1 MPKKNNKKRKSSNDS
16 SKENYSQNDNDSD
29 YSNKEKE
36 SNKSDEEE
44 ISKTKEK
51 TEKSEKSEQSLTEDQ
66 KKLLAA
72 RKQLHNMALAYDAQK
87 EGEPFSSFLEKKR
100 KAEDG
105 IDQLAIDAKLDSD
118 SIKSLT
124 AFLED
129 NSFSKLN
136 SDSDGGDEDYSPEKG
151 EPKPKRSENKKKNTK
166 TKKTEKNEEKKNT
179 KSNKKNKNTKSKNK
193 KSETNNKKAKSKNND
208 KVLEGKFVT
217 FTGSMMV
224 SKEGLKQILVNLGA
238 KITSNVSS
246 NTNILIHGDYLEDGR
261 SYDKGKK
268 YKLAKNKKIDIY
280 SDREFEQYM
289 EELTGEKWRMKDE
302 VEKLGF

>member
-1 MPKKNNKKRKSSNDS
+1 MGKKTKKRKSSNDS
-16 SKENYSQNDNDSD
+16 SKENHSQNSNDSN
-29 YSNKEKE
+29 YSNKSEDSKEIEESEKE
-36 SNKSDEEE
+36 EKSE
-44 ISKTKEK
+44 
-51 TEKSEKSEQSLTEDQ
+51 EKSEKSSKSLNDEQ
-66 KKLLAA
+66 KKLLSA

-87 EGEPFSSFLEKKR
+87 EGEPFSKFLEKKR

-105 IDQLAIDAKLDSD
+105 IDQLAIEAKLDSD

-136 SDSDGGDEDYSPEKG
+136 SDSEGGDEDYAPEKSAS
-151 EPKPKRSENKKKNTK
+151 KSKKSDTKKKSTKNKKSEG
-166 TKKTEKNEEKKNT
+166 KK
-179 KSNKKNKNTKSKNK
+179 KSEDKEGKSSKKNKNKKGK
-193 KSETNNKKAKSKNND
+193 KSETNNKKTKSKN
-208 KVLEGKFVT
+208 EGKLLDGKYVT
-217 FTGSMMV
+217 FTGAMIV
-224 SKEGLKQILVNLGA
+224 SKEGLKKILVNLGA
-238 KITSNVSS
+238 KITSTVSS

-268 YKLAKNKKIDIY
+268 YRLAKNKKIDIY

-302 VEKLGF
+302 VDKLSE

>member
-1 MPKKNNKKRKSSNDS
+1 MPKKNKKRKTSDDSSN
-16 SKENYSQNDNDSD
+16 KENYSQNDNDSD

-36 SNKSDEEE
+36 SNKSDDEE
-44 ISKTKEK
+44 ISKTKERTEK
-51 TEKSEKSEQSLTEDQ
+51 SEKSEKSEQSLTEDQ

-136 SDSDGGDEDYSPEKG
+136 SDSDGGDEDYSPEKLS
-151 EPKPKRSENKKKNTK
+151 KPKRSENKKKTTK
-166 TKKTEKNEEKKNT
+166 TKKNEKSEEKKNT
-179 KSNKKNKNTKSKNK
+179 RSNTKNKNNKNKNK
-193 KSETNNKKAKSKNND
+193 KSETNNKKSKNKKSD
-208 KVLEGKFVT
+208 KVLEGKIVT

-238 KITSNVSS
+238 KITSTVSS

-268 YKLAKNKKIDIY
+268 YKLAKKINLI
-280 SDREFEQYM
+280 FI
-289 EELTGEKWRMKDE
+289 LIKNLNNIWKN
-302 VEKLGF
+302 

>member
-1 MPKKNNKKRKSSNDS
+1 MGKKTKKRKSSNDS
-16 SKENYSQNDNDSD
+16 SKENHSQNSNDSN
-29 YSNKEKE
+29 YSNKSEDSKEIEESEKE
-36 SNKSDEEE
+36 EKSE
-44 ISKTKEK
+44 
-51 TEKSEKSEQSLTEDQ
+51 EKSEKSSKSLNDAQ
-66 KKLLAA
+66 KKLLSA

-87 EGEPFSSFLEKKR
+87 EGEPFSKFLEKKR

-105 IDQLAIDAKLDSD
+105 IDQLAIEAKLDSD

-136 SDSDGGDEDYSPEKG
+136 SDSEGGDEDYAPEKSA
-151 EPKPKRSENKKKNTK
+151 PKSKKSDTKKKSTKNKKREG
-166 TKKTEKNEEKKNT
+166 KK
-179 KSNKKNKNTKSKNK
+179 KSEDKEGKSSKKNKNKKGK
-193 KSETNNKKAKSKNND
+193 KSETNNKKTKSKN
-208 KVLEGKFVT
+208 EGKLLDGKYVT
-217 FTGSMMV
+217 FTGAMIV

-238 KITSNVSS
+238 KITSTVSS

-268 YKLAKNKKIDIY
+268 YRLAKNKKIDIY

-302 VEKLGF
+302 VDKLSE

>member
-1 MPKKNNKKRKSSNDS
+1 MGKKTKKRKSSNDS
-16 SKENYSQNDNDSD
+16 SKENRSQNSNDSN
-29 YSNKEKE
+29 YSNKSNE
-36 SNKSDEEE
+36 SNEQEEE
-44 ISKTKEK
+44 DKNE
-51 TEKSEKSEQSLTEDQ
+51 EKSEKSTQSLNEDQ
-66 KKLLAA
+66 KKLLSA

-87 EGEPFSSFLEKKR
+87 EGEPFSKFLEKKR

-105 IDQLAIDAKLDSD
+105 IDQLAIEAKLDSD

-136 SDSDGGDEDYSPEKG
+136 SDSEGGDEDYAPEKSA
-151 EPKPKRSENKKKNTK
+151 PKSKKSDNKKKSTK
-166 TKKTEKNEEKKNT
+166 PKKSEGKKSSGDKGS
-179 KSNKKNKNTKSKNK
+179 KSSKKNKNKKGK
-193 KSETNNKKAKSKNND
+193 KSEKSEKNND
-208 KVLEGKFVT
+208 KKTKGKNDGKLLDGKFVT
-217 FTGSMMV
+217 FTGAMIV

-238 KITSNVSS
+238 KITSTVSS

-261 SYDKGKK
+261 PYDKGKK

-302 VEKLGF
+302 VDKLSE

>member
-1 MPKKNNKKRKSSNDS
+1 MGKKTKKRKSSNDS
-16 SKENYSQNDNDSD
+16 SKENHSQNSNDSN
-29 YSNKEKE
+29 YSNNSEDSKEIEESEKE
-36 SNKSDEEE
+36 EKSE
-44 ISKTKEK
+44 
-51 TEKSEKSEQSLTEDQ
+51 EKSEKSSKSLNDDQ
-66 KKLLAA
+66 KKLLSA

-87 EGEPFSSFLEKKR
+87 EGEPFSKFLEKKR

-105 IDQLAIDAKLDSD
+105 IDQLAIEAKLDSD

-136 SDSDGGDEDYSPEKG
+136 SDSEGGDEDYAPEKSA
-151 EPKPKRSENKKKNTK
+151 PKSKKSDTKKKSTKNKKSEG
-166 TKKTEKNEEKKNT
+166 KK
-179 KSNKKNKNTKSKNK
+179 KSEDKEGKSSKKNKNKKGK
-193 KSETNNKKAKSKNND
+193 KSETNNKKTKSKN
-208 KVLEGKFVT
+208 EGKLLDGKYVT
-217 FTGSMMV
+217 FTGAMIV

-238 KITSNVSS
+238 KITSTVSS

-268 YKLAKNKKIDIY
+268 YRLAKNKKIDIY

-302 VEKLGF
+302 VDKLSE

>member
-1 MPKKNNKKRKSSNDS
+1 MGKKTKKRKSSNDS
-16 SKENYSQNDNDSD
+16 SKENHSQNSNDSN
-29 YSNKEKE
+29 YSNKSEDSKEIEESEKE
-36 SNKSDEEE
+36 EKSE
-44 ISKTKEK
+44 
-51 TEKSEKSEQSLTEDQ
+51 EKSEKSSKSLNDEQ
-66 KKLLAA
+66 KKLLSA

-87 EGEPFSSFLEKKR
+87 EGEPFSKFLEKKR

-105 IDQLAIDAKLDSD
+105 IDQLAIEAKLDSD

-136 SDSDGGDEDYSPEKG
+136 SDSEGGDEDYAPEKSA
-151 EPKPKRSENKKKNTK
+151 PKSKKSDTKKKST
-166 TKKTEKNEEKKNT
+166 
-179 KSNKKNKNTKSKNK
+179 KNK
-193 KSETNNKKAKSKNND
+193 KSEGKKKSEDKEGKSSKKNKNKKGKKSDTNNKKTKSKN
-208 KVLEGKFVT
+208 EGKLLDGKYVT
-217 FTGSMMV
+217 FTGAMIV

-238 KITSNVSS
+238 KITSTVSS

-268 YKLAKNKKIDIY
+268 YRLAKNKKIDIY

-302 VEKLGF
+302 VDKLSE

>member
-1 MPKKNNKKRKSSNDS
+1 MGKTTKKRKSSNDS
-16 SKENYSQNDNDSD
+16 SKENHSQNSNDSN
-29 YSNKEKE
+29 YSNKSEDSKEIEESEKE
-36 SNKSDEEE
+36 EKSE
-44 ISKTKEK
+44 
-51 TEKSEKSEQSLTEDQ
+51 EKSEKSSKSLNDEQ
-66 KKLLAA
+66 KKLLSA

-87 EGEPFSSFLEKKR
+87 EGEPFSKFLEKKR

-105 IDQLAIDAKLDSD
+105 IDQLAIEAKLDSD

-136 SDSDGGDEDYSPEKG
+136 SDSEGGDEDYAPEKSAS
-151 EPKPKRSENKKKNTK
+151 KSKKSDTKKKSTKNKKSEG
-166 TKKTEKNEEKKNT
+166 KK
-179 KSNKKNKNTKSKNK
+179 KSEDKEGKSSKKNKNKKGK
-193 KSETNNKKAKSKNND
+193 KSETNNKKTKSKN
-208 KVLEGKFVT
+208 EGKLLDGKYVT
-217 FTGSMMV
+217 FTGAMIV

-238 KITSNVSS
+238 KITSTVSI

-268 YKLAKNKKIDIY
+268 YRLAKNKKIDIY

-302 VEKLGF
+302 VDKLSE